1 LFASIPPYLD
11 IAIVFYTFVWAGMV
25 WNPRVQSGDQ
35 LVERRTSRN
44 PAGRRNDSES
54 LDTTNSNAMRV
65 SDFGWSFG
73 SNN

>member
-1 LFASIPPYLD
+1 
-11 IAIVFYTFVWAGMV
+11 MV

-65 SDFGWSFG
+65 NDFGWSFG